1 MNINWFPGHMKK
13 TRELIQKNL
22 KLVDI
27 VYEVIDARIPVS
39 SRNPEIDQLVQSK
52 PRVIIMN
59 KADLA
64 SETGNAAWKRYFEK
78 QGYPT
83 LFMEQNK
90 TKSVKKLIQV
100 TEKAMGDKRA
110 KQLEKGI
117 VNRPIRIM
125 IVGIPNAG
133 KSTIINALAKRKST
147 QTGNRPGVTKGKQW
161 VKLANNLE
169 LLDTPGILWPKFE
182 DEEVAKHLAFT
193 GAIRDEIMDTETL
206 ALRLIERLIL
216 IDPMYLEERYKV
228 EVNVDDG
235 LDTMEIIA
243 RKRGCIMKSREIDYT
258 RIAHIILD
266 EFRRA
271 IIGRITLEFPEK

>member
-13 TRELIQKNL
+13 TRELIQNNL

-27 VYEVIDARIPVS
+27 VYEVIDARIPIS
-39 SRNPEIDQLVQSK
+39 SRNPEIDQLIQSK
-52 PRVIIMN
+52 PRIIIMN

-64 SETGNAAWKRYFEK
+64 SEAGNIAWKKYFEK

-90 TKSVKKLIQV
+90 NKSVKKLMQL
-100 TEKAMGDKRA
+100 TEKEMSEKRS

-117 VNRPIRIM
+117 VNAPIRIM

-161 VKLANNLE
+161 VKLANNLQ

-182 DEEVAKHLAFT
+182 DKEVAKHLAFT
-193 GAIRDEIMDTETL
+193 GAIKDEIMDTETL
-206 ALRLIERLIL
+206 ALRLIERIL
-216 IDPMYLEERYKV
+216 IINPEYLENRYNV
-228 EVNVDDG
+228 EVNIENG
-235 LDTMEIIA
+235 LETMEIIA

-271 IIGRITLEFPEK
+271 VIERITLEYPEK